1 LIIPLIAGLIGGNA
15 AGAALENLSL
25 GAIGNTIAG
34 AVSGV
39 GLAQI
44 LGMVMGGGGAAVAD
58 AATTAASS
66 GMDTGAII
74 SGLIGGGV
82 GGAVLTAIAGFVK
95 SKMA

>member
-34 AVSGV
+34 AVGGV

-44 LGMVMGGGGAAVAD
+44 LGMGMAAAAQRWPMRRRPPRHQAWIPARSSVA
-58 AATTAASS
+58 
-66 GMDTGAII
+66 
-74 SGLIGGGV
+74 
-82 GGAVLTAIAGFVK
+82 
-95 SKMA
+95 